1 MVDCP
6 KDKILFLGK
15 PSAIFG
21 MTEIG
26 LGPTVTMRK
35 VSLVNCKLPLRTS
48 IRQDFLAKFKQQ
60 HKRITNIYKIRLL
73 NSHLVNSK
81 PKE

>member
-35 VSLVNCKLPLRTS
+35 VSLVKCKLHFRTS
-48 IRQDFLAKFKQQ
+48 IG
-60 HKRITNIYKIRLL
+60 NIF
-73 NSHLVNSK
+73 
-81 PKE
+81 